1 MHPVYQACIEMG
13 LTVLS
18 HTGPAQG
25 REPFAEVP
33 AFAPM
38 LRQFPG
44 LSVVLAHLGGGKWQD
59 TLAIAQA
66 FPNVAFDLRRNHRMD
81 RCADTRRPPSSWPGS
96 VRDDRAGAR
105 RAGVGL
111 PVV

>member
-18 HTGPAQG
+18 HTGPARAG
-25 REPFAEVP
+25 EPFAEVP

-66 FPNVAFDLRRNHRMD
+66 FPNVAFDLRRNYRMD
-81 RCADTRRPPSSWPGS
+81 RCAERADRPA
-96 VRDDRAGAR
+96 AGH
-105 RAGVGL
+105 AG
-111 PVV
+111 P